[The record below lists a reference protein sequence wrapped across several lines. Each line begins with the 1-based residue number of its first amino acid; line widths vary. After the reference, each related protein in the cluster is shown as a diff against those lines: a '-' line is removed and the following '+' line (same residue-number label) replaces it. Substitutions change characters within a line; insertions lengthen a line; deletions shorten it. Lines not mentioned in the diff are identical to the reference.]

1 MNPKCRTLLVQWNQQ
16 RKENMSHLLN
26 NIGYVS
32 YDGNYG
38 AEADLLIFDS
48 NDLTLQQWET
58 LGEISDNDR
67 YEYVEAIFAGKD
79 LSLWEG

>member
-1 MNPKCRTLLVQWNQQ
+1 MKKGNQMTL
-16 RKENMSHLLN
+16 MN

-38 AEADLLIFDS
+38 EQADVLVFDS
-48 NDLTLQQWET
+48 NDLTPQQWET
-58 LGEISDNDR
+58 LGEINDNDR

-79 LSLWEG
+79 LSEWEQ

>member
-1 MNPKCRTLLVQWNQQ
+1 MVEFKERTKGKQ
-16 RKENMSHLLN
+16 MSHLLN
-26 NIGYVS
+26 NTGYVS

-58 LGEISDNDR
+58 LGEVNDNSR

-79 LSLWEG
+79 LSEWEG

>member
-1 MNPKCRTLLVQWNQQ
+1 MKKGNQMTL
-16 RKENMSHLLN
+16 MN

-38 AEADLLIFDS
+38 EQADVLVFDS
-48 NDLTLQQWET
+48 NDLTPQQWET

-67 YEYVEAIFAGKD
+67 YEYVEAIFNGKD
-79 LSLWEG
+79 LSEWEQ

>member
-1 MNPKCRTLLVQWNQQ
+1 MTL
-16 RKENMSHLLN
+16 MN

-38 AEADLLIFDS
+38 EQADVLVFDSADL
-48 NDLTLQQWET
+48 TPEQWET
-58 LGEISDNDR
+58 LGEVNDNSR

-79 LSLWEG
+79 LSEWEQ

>member
-1 MNPKCRTLLVQWNQQ
+1 MKKGNQMTL
-16 RKENMSHLLN
+16 MN

-38 AEADLLIFDS
+38 AEADLLVFDS

-58 LGEISDNDR
+58 LGEINDNSR
-67 YEYVEAIFAGKD
+67 YEYVEAIFNGKD
-79 LSLWEG
+79 LSEWEQ

>member
-1 MNPKCRTLLVQWNQQ
+1 MKKGNQMTL
-16 RKENMSHLLN
+16 MN

-38 AEADLLIFDS
+38 EQADVLVFDS
-48 NDLTLQQWET
+48 NDLTPQQWET

-67 YEYVEAIFAGKD
+67 YEYVEAIFNGKD
-79 LSLWEG
+79 LTEWEG